1 VNRRASRIVVL
12 VILGLVVVAMV
23 ATVVLPPA

>member
-12 VILGLVVVAMV
+12 VILGLVVVSMV